1 MPLFRLKKASSI
13 PVAVPIETLFTEL
26 EEPLLAYAYRITSQ
40 IEAAQDIVQDAFIKL
55 HQSRVPIHSPRP
67 WLYRT
72 VHNLA
77 INLSKRASR
86 ETSLEQD
93 ATQSQACDA
102 ATTDTLPNQNLEHAE
117 IIELA
122 QLFIKQLDERSQ
134 TIVRL
139 KFLEGKSY
147 AEIAQTLD
155 LSVSNVGYIL
165 HHAVSTLA
173 TEFEKL
179 GVRK

>member
-1 MPLFRLKKASSI
+1 MSVFRLKKA
-13 PVAVPIETLFTEL
+13 PKTAAVPIEALFAEL
-26 EEPLLAYAYRITSQ
+26 EAPLLAYAYRITSQ
-40 IEAAQDIVQDAFIKL
+40 VEAAQDTVQDAFVKL

-86 ETSLEQD
+86 ETSLEETESP
-93 ATQSQACDA
+93 TQPNETSNSEP
-102 ATTDTLPNQNLEHAE
+102 LPNQNLEHAE

-122 QLFIKQLDERSQ
+122 RLFIDQLDERSQ
-134 TIVRL
+134 AVVRL
-139 KFLEGKSY
+139 KFQEGRTY
-147 AEIAQTLD
+147 AQIAQELD
-155 LSVSNVGYIL
+155 LTVSNVGYLL
-165 HHAVSTLA
+165 HQAVSTLA